1 MGKQALWEFARVFA
15 AKNMDDEAA
24 SYVMCGRAKAV
35 EGDYTGALDYA
46 NRGVA
51 MDSKNAYNFLNRA
64 DIYRMMGDREAA
76 LVDCRE
82 AKKVDAENPYSYLI
96 GAQIEDEME
105 RKEAALADYKEFHR
119 LQPAAFRHIPPEYL
133 QKISAKDYKT
143 YEKEKAE
150 KDKARAEAW
159 KKKQEPS
166 RRMRARRK
174 T

>member
-1 MGKQALWEFARVFA
+1 
-15 AKNMDDEAA
+15 
-24 SYVMCGRAKAV
+24 
-35 EGDYTGALDYA
+35 
-46 NRGVA
+46 

-159 KKKQEPS
+159 KKKQEAKQANAGKAKDVKNLVL
-166 RRMRARRK
+166 RRPIRRRK
-174 T
+174 ANKANKKRCHEASLFVAAQRQ